1 MQASFQEE
9 QKFGQWWLWLLLLG
23 AGFLPV
29 IGIYQQIILGKSF
42 GNKPMS
48 NVGLVFFTLFVALLI
63 FLFWRIRLKTRIN
76 NQGIHLLFFPFAKK
90 NIAWQDIKRAEVV
103 DYGFVGGWGVRWW
116 TKFGTVYNVMG
127 RIGLAIELKNG
138 KKLLIG
144 TQKKTEVGAIVKQY
158 LS

>member
-1 MQASFQEE
+1 MQPSFQEE

-90 NIAWQDIKRAEVV
+90 KYSMAR
-103 DYGFVGGWGVRWW
+103 Y
-116 TKFGTVYNVMG
+116 
-127 RIGLAIELKNG
+127 
-138 KKLLIG
+138 
-144 TQKKTEVGAIVKQY
+144 
-158 LS
+158 